1 MGPKRAFRN
10 SRDYT
15 ARPKAHEYT
24 HMCKLCWPARAGNPS
39 DDDPSEG
46 SLASS
51 GDELG
56 EFNSPARASG
66 LLLNAA
72 AQFDRASGV
81 PHFLPTA

>member
-1 MGPKRAFRN
+1 MNTRTCVSYAGRLG
-10 SRDYT
+10 
-15 ARPKAHEYT
+15 AR
-24 HMCKLCWPARAGNPS
+24 NPS

-46 SLASS
+46 SLANS

-72 AQFDRASGV
+72 AQFGRASGV
-81 PHFLPTA
+81 P

>member
-1 MGPKRAFRN
+1 MN
-10 SRDYT
+10 N
-15 ARPKAHEYT
+15 T
-24 HMCKLCWPARAGNPS
+24 HVCKLCWPARAANPS

-46 SLASS
+46 SLANS

-72 AQFDRASGV
+72 AQFGRASGV
-81 PHFLPTA
+81 P

>member
-1 MGPKRAFRN
+1 MNTRTCV
-10 SRDYT
+10 S
-15 ARPKAHEYT
+15 
-24 HMCKLCWPARAGNPS
+24 LCWPARAGYPS

-46 SLASS
+46 SLANS

-72 AQFDRASGV
+72 AQFGRASGV
-81 PHFLPTA
+81 P